1 MTETPYVPHITLL
14 LRALGLGRDELDAH
28 AMLAV
33 PAAVLRK
40 LLETLAAAQP
50 FDAAF
55 YLERYPDLAEAH
67 RSGRITD
74 LHRHFVEVGYLEGR
88 AGSLPAVDEAF
99 YTRVYPDVAQA
110 IARGDMPSAAEHFL
124 RAGMA
129 EGRVPTVA
137 LLDAVDGWFRVLR
150 GDVRG

>member
-1 MTETPYVPHITLL
+1 MTETPYVPHINLL
-14 LRALGLGRDELDAH
+14 LRALGTGRDDLGGRATV
-28 AMLAV
+28 AV
-33 PAAVLRK
+33 PAPVLRK
-40 LLETLAAAQP
+40 LLAALVAAQP

-55 YLERYPDLAEAH
+55 YLGQYPDLAEAH
-67 RSGRITD
+67 RAGRITD

-88 AGSLPAVDEAF
+88 VGSLPEVDEEF

-110 IARGDMPSAAEHFL
+110 IARGDVPSATEHFL

-129 EGRVPTVA
+129 EGRVPA
-137 LLDAVDGWFRVLR
+137 AAQLDAVDGWFKVLR